1 MYSQYDEFL
10 KEETTNNEGK
20 TFLTHERLVRARN
33 SLTSLVRKG
42 TLFTYID
49 PHLVERIGSLPA
61 TNNAVESL
69 NAQLRV
75 VLREHRGLSLERRVK
90 AAYWWCY
97 MEERLGLARH
107 TFCPITRT
115 SSQAPSSAAKPN
127 TVAAHASAPSHARAS
142 SPGGTVPSVGPEV
155 EPSRI
160 STMPQSWGSFCGR
173 WVQRSA

>member
-1 MYSQYDEFL
+1 M
-10 KEETTNNEGK
+10 
-20 TFLTHERLVRARN
+20 
-33 SLTSLVRKG
+33 RKG

-127 TVAAHASAPSHARAS
+127 TVAAHAAAPSHARAS
-142 SPGGTVPSVGPEV
+142 SARWNRSVCRPRGRALAYLDDATILGIFLRTLGPKV
-155 EPSRI
+155 CLNSRA
-160 STMPQSWGSFCGR
+160 SLPRDLTAGSGLPRSHRLLPLAGLGR
-173 WVQRSA
+173 RETD